1 MPKHNDNDKDID
13 YDKIIQSQWNDL
25 LSEIP
30 MADVPLEV
38 INKVLIHFKNGKIK
52 SVDISGIADSDLD
65 YRKLESALQ
74 RQLDKLADDIKTVD
88 WVINSKKIID
98 TVEDAKTEL
107 FKDKK

>member
-1 MPKHNDNDKDID
+1 MFAWVS
-13 YDKIIQSQWNDL
+13 SQL
-25 LSEIP
+25 FFEK
-30 MADVPLEV
+30 ET
-38 INKVLIHFKNGKIK
+38 KVLLT
-52 SVDISGIADSDLD
+52 SVQEIVFPIEDLD